1 MLSEEVL
8 KQFFDE
14 HFKKSSGLFNY
25 SGLFLYKDKQLLKQ
39 KDYSGFA
46 EHQLKKSRNIFRGA
60 LMTSLGLITFGILY
74 FFAYIT
80 SPEADSFNLY
90 ISIAYT
96 IGALTALIF
105 SVKEH
110 YSIKTSMNLL
120 LMILDAEKADE
131 TEFSHAKV
139 ID

>member
-14 HFKKSSGLFNY
+14 HFKKS

-46 EHQLKKSRNIFRGA
+46 EHQLKKSRTIFRGA
-60 LMTSLGLITFGILY
+60 MLASVGLFTFGLLY
-74 FFAYIT
+74 FFAYMT
-80 SPEADSFNLY
+80 APKADSFNLY
-90 ISIAYT
+90 ISFAYI
-96 IGALTALIF
+96 IGALTSLTF

-120 LMILDAEKADE
+120 LMILDAEKA
-131 TEFSHAKV
+131 TEPDGVQVLESQ
-139 ID
+139 

>member
-8 KQFFDE
+8 KQFFDQ

-46 EHQLKKSRNIFRGA
+46 EHQLKKSRRVFRGA
-60 LMTSLGLITFGILY
+60 LLTSLMFIILGGLY
-74 FFAYIT
+74 FFAYNAA
-80 SPEADSFNLY
+80 SQGDSFNLY
-90 ISIAYT
+90 ISFAYI
-96 IGALTALIF
+96 IGALTGLIF

-110 YSIKTSMNLL
+110 YIIKTSMNLL
-120 LMILDAEKADE
+120 LMILDAEKAGE
-131 TEFSHAKV
+131 TELSHAEV